1 MNSDLKKRL
10 NEIFHDLPLPVLIIG
25 DDDTVLINT
34 AFNKFSGYSQGD
46 LSLDVLSA
54 AIQNFEEI
62 FETPLSPGANFLE
75 LIFKQKSGVVKNCF
89 ARFEKISV
97 SDTTLY
103 ILLADCTPG
112 IVSGKVYLRLYGK
125 DSGIIYENE
134 KLKYHEQSGVIQP
147 EYIKT
152 YQLCSEEGEVL
163 LKAEILD
170 SSALTDFFARIADLN
185 ENLKSKDKFL
195 SIIAH
200 DLKSPFTGFLGF
212 SEYLARYSNELSR
225 EEIEDF
231 SSRMYKSAKLV
242 FSLIENLL
250 AWTRIQTG
258 RMEFLPRDFN
268 ICEVAE
274 RMEKLHLP
282 FAENKNIHISTDM
295 PRAVNVYA
303 DEDMI
308 ETILRN
314 LISNAIKFTGAGG
327 DVTISIYKKEENVL
341 AEVSDNGVGIKEE
354 SLSRLFRIDSQ
365 VLTQGTNQEEGTGL
379 GLILCKEFAE
389 MNKGRIS
396 VESTPGKG
404 SRFTLILPE
413 KVRS

>member
-1 MNSDLKKRL
+1 
-10 NEIFHDLPLPVLIIG
+10 
-25 DDDTVLINT
+25 
-34 AFNKFSGYSQGD
+34 
-46 LSLDVLSA
+46 
-54 AIQNFEEI
+54 
-62 FETPLSPGANFLE
+62 
-75 LIFKQKSGVVKNCF
+75 
-89 ARFEKISV
+89 
-97 SDTTLY
+97 
-103 ILLADCTPG
+103 
-112 IVSGKVYLRLYGK
+112 
-125 DSGIIYENE
+125 
-134 KLKYHEQSGVIQP
+134 
-147 EYIKT
+147 
-152 YQLCSEEGEVL
+152 
-163 LKAEILD
+163 
-170 SSALTDFFARIADLN
+170 
-185 ENLKSKDKFL
+185 
-195 SIIAH
+195 
-200 DLKSPFTGFLGF
+200 
-212 SEYLARYSNELSR
+212 
-225 EEIEDF
+225 
-231 SSRMYKSAKLV
+231 
-242 FSLIENLL
+242 
-250 AWTRIQTG
+250 
-258 RMEFLPRDFN
+258 
-268 ICEVAE
+268 
-274 RMEKLHLP
+274 MEKLHLP

>member
-10 NEIFHDLPLPVLIIG
+10 YEIFEDLPLPSLIIS
-25 DDDTVLINT
+25 DDDGILTNN
-34 AFNKFSGYSQGD
+34 AFNIFSGYSENE
-46 LSLDVLSA
+46 LSIELLSF

-62 FETPLSPGANFLE
+62 FETPLSGGANFLE
-75 LIFKQKSGVVKNCF
+75 LVIKQKSGEIKNCF
-89 ARFEKISV
+89 ARFEKINV
-97 SDTTLY
+97 NGTTLY
-103 ILLADCTPG
+103 ILLADCTADIKPD
-112 IVSGKVYLRLYGK
+112 KVYLRLYGK
-125 DSGIIYENE
+125 DSSIIFENE
-134 KLKYHEQSGVIQP
+134 KLKYHELSGVIP
-147 EYIKT
+147 ADFIKT
-152 YQLCSEEGEVL
+152 CQICSEEGEVL
-163 LKAEILD
+163 LRAEVLEA
-170 SSALTDFFARIADLN
+170 SALPDFFTKIAELN

-212 SEYLARYSNELSR
+212 SEYLAKYSAELSR

-231 SSRMYKSAKLV
+231 SSRMFKSAKLV

-274 RMEKLHLP
+274 RLEKLHLP
-282 FAENKNIHISTDM
+282 FAENKYIKLSSEM
-295 PRAVNVYA
+295 PDSLNVYA

-327 DVTISIYKKEENVL
+327 DVTIKIYKDDGNIF
-341 AEVSDNGVGIKEE
+341 AEVLDNGVGIKEE

-365 VLTQGTNQEEGTGL
+365 VLTPGTNQEEGTGL

-389 MNKGRIS
+389 MNEGRIR
-396 VESTPGKG
+396 VESSPAKG
-404 SRFTLILPE
+404 SRFTLILPD